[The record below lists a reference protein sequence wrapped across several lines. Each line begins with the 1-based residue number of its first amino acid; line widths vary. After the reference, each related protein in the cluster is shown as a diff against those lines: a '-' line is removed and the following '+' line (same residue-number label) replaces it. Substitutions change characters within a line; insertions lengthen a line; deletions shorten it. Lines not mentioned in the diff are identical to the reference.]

1 MILYLLK
8 AMPHAK
14 PAAAITAVALLL
26 CGCSAVVKPP
36 QGRGQVAD
44 PRTSGPDR
52 FACLLA
58 HHLPA
63 QKVGRSEIQIGAPPT
78 GPTVRFMPTQGAAQE
93 LQIDG
98 QVQGAEVIGSALL
111 YPNQAGDAELQ
122 QVENCMDQGVTG

>member
-1 MILYLLK
+1 
-8 AMPHAK
+8 MPHGK

-26 CGCSAVVKPP
+26 CGCSGVVKPP
-36 QGRGQVAD
+36 HGRGQIAD

-63 QKVGRSEIQIGAPPT
+63 RKVGDTVIQVGALPA
-78 GPTVRFMPTQGAAQE
+78 GPTVRFLPTQGAAQE

-98 QVQGAEVIGSALL
+98 QVEGAEVIGSALL
-111 YPNQAGDAELQ
+111 YPHQAGDAELE
-122 QVENCMDQGVTG
+122 QVENCVAEGVTG